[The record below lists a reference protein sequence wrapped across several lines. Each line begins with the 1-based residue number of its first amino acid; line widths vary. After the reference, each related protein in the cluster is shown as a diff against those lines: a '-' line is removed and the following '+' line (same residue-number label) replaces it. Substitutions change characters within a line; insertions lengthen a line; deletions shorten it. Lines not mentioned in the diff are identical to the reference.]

1 MFNIYFWI
9 ILGTLLLSQI
19 LELISAGLNLKN
31 LTPKLPAEF
40 SGYYDETKY
49 AKSQNYL
56 KTTTKF
62 GVIKSQFN
70 FLILLAFWFSG
81 GFNLLDNFV
90 RSFEFNSILT
100 GLVFFGL
107 LGVGNFLLNLPFS
120 IYSTFVIEEKFGF
133 NRTTPTTFILDL
145 VKSIFLSLILGIPLL
160 SALFYFFGNAGEF
173 GWLFAWAAISLF
185 IIIIQALA
193 PSLIMPLFYKFQP
206 VEDDKLKEKI
216 NQFADKVNFPLKGV
230 YVIDGSRRSSKSNAF
245 FTGFGKNKRIALFDT
260 LIDKHTPTEII
271 AVLAHEIGHYKKKHI
286 IKSMFISLLHTGVM
300 FYLLSL
306 FLMNSK
312 LFAAFGMEQ
321 LSVYASFI
329 FFGMLYSPISL
340 FLSIFEKYFSR
351 KNEYQAD
358 SFAVE
363 NISDPKNL
371 ISGLKK
377 LAVNNLSNLTPH
389 PFHVFLNYSHP
400 PLLKRIKAIKNH

>member
-1 MFNIYFWI
+1 MFNLYFWI
-9 ILGTLLLSQI
+9 ILGTLMLSQI
-19 LELISAGLNLKN
+19 LELISVGLNLKN
-31 LTPKLPAEF
+31 LSPELPEEF

-62 GVIKSQFN
+62 AVIKSQFN
-70 FLILLAFWFSG
+70 FLVLLVFWFSG
-81 GFNLLDNFV
+81 GFNLADNFA
-90 RSFEFNSILT
+90 RSLELNSILT

-107 LGVGNFLLNLPFS
+107 LGTGSFLLNLPFS

-133 NRTTPTTFILDL
+133 NRTTPQTFILDL
-145 VKSIFLSLILGIPLL
+145 FKHLFLSLVLGIPVL
-160 SALFYFFGNAGEF
+160 SALFYFFGNAGES
-173 GWLFAWAAISLF
+173 GWLLAWAAIALF
-185 IIIIQALA
+185 TVIIQALA
-193 PSLIMPLFYKFQP
+193 PALIMPLFYKFQP
-206 VEDDKLKEKI
+206 VQDGELKDKI
-216 NQFADKVNFPLKGV
+216 NHFADKIDFPLQGV

-260 LIDKHTPTEII
+260 LIEEHTPEEII

-286 IKSMFISLLHTGVM
+286 IKSMLISLLHTGVM

-306 FLMNSK
+306 FLLNAE
-312 LFAAFGMEQ
+312 LFAAFGMEH

-358 SFAVE
+358 NFAVE
-363 NISDPKNL
+363 NIPDGKNL